1 MDGNGPVDVEAR
13 NPVLLREK
21 DEQDVKK
28 QLTQSNIKI
37 VFFIL
42 LV

>member
-1 MDGNGPVDVEAR
+1 MSVGVGAR

-21 DEQDVKK
+21 DEQDVYKK
-28 QLTQSNIKI
+28 QLTQNNIKI
-37 VFFIL
+37 VFFML